1 MISILAL
8 GLSAAIGQ
16 FSATGEKITLAEGP
30 LESMAEVAR
39 ASQEC
44 GIAELSIEVSDGPAH
59 MYYAGGQLSGRPAEG
74 LVCLAKWQERNA
86 SRLALAPAWRRFR
99 DGL

>member
-1 MISILAL
+1 MILIFAL
-8 GLSAAIGQ
+8 GLGAAVGQ

-44 GIAELSIEVSDGPAH
+44 GIVELSIEVSDGPAR
-59 MYYAGGQLSGRPAEG
+59 MFYAGGQLSGSPAEG
-74 LVCLAKWQERNA
+74 LPCLAKWQEKNA
-86 SRLALAPAWRRFR
+86 SRLALAPAWRRYR
-99 DGL
+99 DGI

>member
-1 MISILAL
+1 MALSIRQRL
-8 GLSAAIGQ
+8 GAAIGQ

-44 GIAELSIEVSDGPAH
+44 GIVELSIEVSD
-59 MYYAGGQLSGRPAEG
+59 
-74 LVCLAKWQERNA
+74 
-86 SRLALAPAWRRFR
+86 R